1 MEETKRWRKRE
12 REREME
18 RETERDRERERWIE
32 NERERETTP
41 VHHFVNVCH
50 KGNRHSAAD
59 DIVDIGRGED
69 PVDSRAKYTEP

>member
-1 MEETKRWRKRE
+1 MLAPPHSTRIH
-12 REREME
+12 
-18 RETERDRERERWIE
+18 TADRVT
-32 NERERETTP
+32 ERETTP